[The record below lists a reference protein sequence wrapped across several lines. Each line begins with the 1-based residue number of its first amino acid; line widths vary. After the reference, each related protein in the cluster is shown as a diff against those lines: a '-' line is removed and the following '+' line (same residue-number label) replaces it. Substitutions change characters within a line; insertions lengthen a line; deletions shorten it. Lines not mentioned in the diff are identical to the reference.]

1 MLWVEKYR
9 PKTFEDVIGNNKQ
22 KKEIQEWVD
31 SWKKGNPQP
40 ALLLVGPAG
49 TGKTT
54 MAHII
59 ANEFS
64 EFIELNASDKRS
76 KDVIMSTVGESSST
90 MSLFGQ
96 NKKLIIM
103 DEVDGLQG
111 NQDRGGASALNKI
124 IKDSKQPIV
133 MMANDFYSKQIATIK
148 NNSKV
153 VKMTKIRTPSITALL
168 RKILREEGVD
178 VNQEL
183 LKKLSKRSNGD
194 LRSALNTLQV
204 IVEKG
209 GELDEDSLEITGQ
222 KDNTAT
228 IFDGVTRVLKS
239 KDVSKVKKSLFEMN
253 EDPSLVMEY
262 IAENIPR
269 EYENKEEIKKA
280 YDMISKADLFFGRTN
295 QTREYAY
302 WRYASDF
309 MGPGVAL
316 SKKQTYKKF
325 SKIQSPMAFSLMA
338 RSRGKRALR
347 DRIAEKIELKM
358 HVSLQVA
365 YTMFS
370 YFEIIFQN
378 DELAW
383 EIADFL
389 ELEDDEIKRFRK
401 KKIPKKVITKMEKK
415 KQVMREEEKEIWR
428 EEIKQGIFSEFN
440 EISNLNNE
448 NINTIK
454 ENRNEKEIVNISD
467 NTENLS
473 SLNENINNLD
483 DNKYKNKINDLLEEI
498 TEELDINSNNIEKRI
513 DNKNND
519 NKKLNIKKNKDEKS
533 KKVQKEKPK
542 ELRDEGQ
549 TSLFNF

>member
-9 PKTFEDVIGNNKQ
+9 PKTFEDVVGNKQ
-22 KKEIQEWVD
+22 QKMEIQAWVEA
-31 SWKKGNPQP
+31 WKAGNPQP

-76 KDVIMSTVGESSST
+76 KDVIMATVGESSST
-90 MSLFGQ
+90 MSLFGE

-148 NNSKV
+148 NNAKV
-153 VKMTKIRTPSITALL
+153 IKMTKIRTPTINALL
-168 RKILREEGVD
+168 RKILREEGVEAD
-178 VNQEL
+178 QEL
-183 LKKLSKRSNGD
+183 LKKLAKRSNGD

-209 GELDEDSLEITGQ
+209 GELDEEALEVTSQ

-239 KDVSKVKKSLFEMN
+239 KDAAKVKTSLFEMK

-269 EYENKEEIKKA
+269 EYEKKHEIKKA
-280 YDMISKADLFFGRTN
+280 YEMISKADLFFGRTR
-295 QTREYAY
+295 QSREYAY

-316 SKKQTYKKF
+316 SKDQTYKKF
-325 SKIQSPMAFSLMA
+325 SKVQSPMAFSLMA

-347 DRIAEKIELKM
+347 DRIAEKMELKM
-358 HVSLQVA
+358 HISLEVA
-365 YTMFS
+365 YTIFP
-370 YFEIIFQN
+370 YFEIMFQN
-378 DELAW
+378 NEVAW

-401 KKIPKKVITKMEKK
+401 KKIPKKVITKMEAKK
-415 KQVMREEEKEIWR
+415 AEMREEEKELWR
-428 EEIKQGIFSEFN
+428 E
-440 EISNLNNE
+440 
-448 NINTIK
+448 
-454 ENRNEKEIVNISD
+454 
-467 NTENLS
+467 
-473 SLNENINNLD
+473 
-483 DNKYKNKINDLLEEI
+483 
-498 TEELDINSNNIEKRI
+498 
-513 DNKNND
+513 
-519 NKKLNIKKNKDEKS
+519 NIKKGIFEEFNSQNDDFKENNSIAKDTTTEKLTDNDNSTDIDELFKEISEEFDLNTSNRRIFNSNDDIELVNVEDSISKNKEEKKSKNKKENKKRVKKEKS
-533 KKVQKEKPK
+533 AEEPREK
-542 ELRDEGQ
+542 GQ